1 MTPDKMPPN
10 LMSEVFTLCE
20 GAPNLKLGALS
31 LGFFFLTV
39 KLNNLRK
46 GNGLKC
52 DRHRFRLFSSER
64 ENNRLK
70 V

>member
-31 LGFFFLTV
+31 LGFFFNCQAQQP
-39 KLNNLRK
+39 KK
-46 GNGLKC
+46 G
-52 DRHRFRLFSSER
+52 
-64 ENNRLK
+64 
-70 V
+70 